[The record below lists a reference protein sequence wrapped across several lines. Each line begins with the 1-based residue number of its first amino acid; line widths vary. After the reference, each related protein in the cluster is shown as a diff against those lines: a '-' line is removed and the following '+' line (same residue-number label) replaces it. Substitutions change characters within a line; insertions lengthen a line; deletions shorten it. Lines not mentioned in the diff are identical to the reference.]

1 MELPKSVLEEAKEAR
16 EHFPNVNIETL
27 TNNFLIGSYSRTVY
41 TCIKFT
47 LTFPEGYPH
56 KSLIVDVKA
65 DSVVPPGLKRKL
77 DADLAKDVPIGHY
90 QQIHSCLSKL
100 VAFVDQN
107 KFLPCWK
114 ELKQAVNL
122 IQNDGTGSSISL
134 NESKGKIKLKLCKE
148 KYFYNASIQISNQY
162 PTTSPKE
169 EWGTPCLL
177 SMLSTNFPPK
187 IEVTLT
193 SQAKEVV
200 RRMQDGMSSEAASQ
214 ISNPIPRP
222 KMEESSKEDAE
233 VCLTRERLKEL
244 KTDIET
250 LSRVRDLRE
259 VDAATKHGDARIKA
273 HNARERKEARR
284 TINKITQTERERDIA
299 SEEQD
304 KQWKMDEQARMA
316 NYISEH
322 DGSNPQPSLLSL
334 IQFLRDKIQYLP
346 DAKCPC
352 CKKLTLP
359 TDPDVLKSLYKSAS
373 ECKTDKEKQERKRAK
388 AMRPMRTY
396 CGCWYHY
403 ECLNKF
409 MTEPPFGIACPTEG
423 CGRRVFHPDWPDD
436 IKTLDRAWSAL
447 QARKREIEDIS
458 MLF

>member
-16 EHFPNVNIETL
+16 EQFPTVNIDTV
-27 TNNFLIGSYSRTVY
+27 TNSFLIGSYSRTVY

-47 LTFPEGYPH
+47 LTFPEEYPN

-65 DSVVPPGLKRKL
+65 DSIVPPGLKRKL
-77 DADLAKDVPIGHY
+77 DTDLTKDVPIGQY
-90 QQIHSCLSKL
+90 QQISCCFSKL
-100 VAFVDQN
+100 VAFVDRN

-122 IQNDGTGSSISL
+122 IQNDGTGSTISL
-134 NESKGKIKLKLCKE
+134 NESKGQIKLKLCKG
-148 KYFYNASIQISNQY
+148 KYFYNANIQISDQY
-162 PTTSPKE
+162 PTTSPNE
-169 EWGTPCLL
+169 EWGTSCLL
-177 SMLSTNFPPK
+177 TMLSTNFPPK
-187 IEVTLT
+187 IEVMLT

-200 RRMQDGMSSEAASQ
+200 RRMQDGMSSEAASH
-214 ISNPIPRP
+214 ISNPVPRP
-222 KMEESSKEDAE
+222 KVEESSNEDVE
-233 VCLTRERLKEL
+233 VCLSRERLKEL

-250 LSRVRDLRE
+250 LSRVRELRE
-259 VDAATKHGDARIKA
+259 VDAATKQGDARIKA

-284 TINKITQTERERDIA
+284 TINKLTQTEKAKDLV

-304 KQWKMDEQARMA
+304 KQWKLDEQARMA
-316 NYISEH
+316 NYMSEH
-322 DGSNPQPSLLSL
+322 DGSNPQPSLFSL

-352 CKKLTLP
+352 CKRLTLP
-359 TDPDVLKSLYKSAS
+359 TEPEVLKTLYKSAS
-373 ECKTDKEKQERKRAK
+373 ECKTDKEKKERKKAK
-388 AMRPMRTY
+388 AMRPIRTY